1 MKRSVDASHDVEF
14 FREIVLKASY
24 MVSNN
29 SIGGKRRFKI
39 GGEAISLQAH
49 SRDVFRL

>member
-1 MKRSVDASHDVEF
+1 MQRSDGVEF

-24 MVSNN
+24 MISNN

-39 GGEAISLQAH
+39 GGETIPVQAD
-49 SRDVFRL
+49 SRHVFRL